1 MSGFYLRA
9 RGQDVSNRTEVFQS
23 MVCRPIA
30 SLASDSLLAM
40 QNLRPHSR
48 PTPEKYIFQENYTVR
63 PLYTNLQVANFQR
76 REHASGSSKK
86 LQAGSSMSG
95 VSDIAACPLSP
106 IADDPSALPSPV
118 SNSWL
123 FTRCQPLCASCC
135 TILLYFSRYY
145 TARLKMFY
153 FFVFVFYVLFVWKVL

>member
-1 MSGFYLRA
+1 
-9 RGQDVSNRTEVFQS
+9 

-40 QNLRPHSR
+40 QNLKPHSR

-63 PLYTNLQVANFQR
+63 PLHRNLQVANFQR

-86 LQAGSSMSG
+86 LRAVPSMSG

-118 SNSWL
+118 RNSWL

-135 TILLYFSRYY
+135 TILLYFSSYY

-153 FFVFVFYVLFVWKVL
+153 FLYLFSMYYLCEKYYKPIMVQQYTANCVST